1 VGQEFGRDH
10 TALLEDLMERWEAD
24 MSHTDRD
31 RLDGRRALV
40 SGGTKGAGAAVVDRL
55 RELGADVYVT
65 ARSMPAD
72 YERPDRFIA
81 ADTSTREGT
90 ELVAAELLDVGGADI
105 IVHVVGGSSTPAG
118 GFEAV
123 PEEQWITELQLN
135 FLGAVRLDRAL
146 IPEMIARGS
155 GVVLHFT
162 SIQRVQ
168 PQWESSLPYAAAKA
182 ALRTYSKGLATELA
196 PKGVRVNAL
205 SPGGINTGATTV
217 FYDRIAEANGISREA
232 AAQRVMDSL
241 GGVPLGRFAE
251 PEEIA
256 DLVGFLV
263 SDRAS
268 AIVSTEVVIDGG
280 TVRTI

>member
-1 VGQEFGRDH
+1 
-10 TALLEDLMERWEAD
+10 
-24 MSHTDRD
+24 MSDADRD
-31 RLDGRRALV
+31 RLDGRRTLV
-40 SGGTKGAGAAVVDRL
+40 TGGTKGAGAAVVERL
-55 RELGADVYVT
+55 RELGADVYVS
-65 ARSMPAD
+65 ARSMPD
-72 YERPDRFIA
+72 GYDHPERFIT
-81 ADTSTREGT
+81 ADTSTKEGT
-90 ELVAAELLDVGGADI
+90 DLVAATMEAAGGADI

-123 PEEQWITELQLN
+123 PEEQWIAELQLN
-135 FLGAVRLDRAL
+135 FLGAVRLDHAL
-146 IPEMIARGS
+146 IPGMIARGS

-162 SIQRVQ
+162 SIQREL

-196 PKGVRVNAL
+196 PKGVRVNAI
-205 SPGGINTGATTV
+205 SPGGIRTEATEV
-217 FYDRIAEANGISREA
+217 FYDRLAEANGISREA

-251 PEEIA
+251 PEEVA

-268 AIVSTEVVIDGG
+268 AIVATEVVIDGG
-280 TVRTI
+280 TVPTI